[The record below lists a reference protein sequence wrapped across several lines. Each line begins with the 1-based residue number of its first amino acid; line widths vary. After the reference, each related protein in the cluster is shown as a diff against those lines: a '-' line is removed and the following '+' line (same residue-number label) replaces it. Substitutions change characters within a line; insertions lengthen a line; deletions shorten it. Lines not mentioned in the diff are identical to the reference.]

1 MPGFL
6 MVAPVVTAQPGLTA
20 QIVLFEPNVVGACT
34 YSATQTDLT
43 TDTTQGAALSADPVV
58 SGGTVTLTATTLI
71 DGHQYTFEITVTGA
85 DGMTAKSTAST
96 PITATT

>member
-20 QIVLFEPNVVGACT
+20 QIVLFEPNVVGSCT
-34 YSATQTDLT
+34 YSATQADLT
-43 TDTTQGAALSADPVV
+43 TDTTQAAALSGDPVV
-58 SGGTVTLTATTLI
+58 TNGTVTLTATTLI
-71 DGHQYTFEITVTGA
+71 DGHDYAFEVTVTGA
-85 DGMTAKSTAST
+85 DGMSARSAAST